1 MQITYYVTYYA
12 NIDKTTDKQCL
23 STACYAVKRHDKPNT
38 NRDKY
43 TDCIPHFNQFT
54 NLYGYD
60 KRKIVL
66 YFYPDD
72 YK

>member
-23 STACYAVKRHDKPNT
+23 STARYAVKRHDKPNT

-43 TDCIPHFNQFT
+43 TDCIPHFN
-54 NLYGYD
+54 
-60 KRKIVL
+60 
-66 YFYPDD
+66 
-72 YK
+72 